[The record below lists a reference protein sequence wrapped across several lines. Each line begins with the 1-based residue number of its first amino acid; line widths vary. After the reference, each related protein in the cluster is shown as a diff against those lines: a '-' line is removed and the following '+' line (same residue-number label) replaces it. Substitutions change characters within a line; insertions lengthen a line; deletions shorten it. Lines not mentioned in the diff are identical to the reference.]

1 VPLKLLD
8 IGHALIRQHINQIQ
22 LPATITLFSQ
32 AVTRVVLAIGSM
44 DYESEQAM
52 EMEALE
58 SILMD
63 DLQPYEGTTPAGWGD
78 AKQVYKA
85 NIRPPEDIED
95 EDDMQPAMELL
106 FAHTKNYPD
115 EAPHFKVRSVR
126 GLSDQE
132 ISQVQALL
140 QEQVEQN
147 LGMAMIYT
155 LLSAA
160 QEWFQNRQS
169 APAAE
174 DPEEARKRADAEEEA
189 RRAAARAHGHMV
201 TLEIFVEWKRKFDAE
216 MALAKAALKDVT
228 KDEKAGSGLTGKQWF
243 MQSDGLISEKG
254 TEAGALSDDDED
266 DFSTADD
273 DEDNFEGDDDD
284 SDDEMLEEYLAT
296 KA

>member
-1 VPLKLLD
+1 
-8 IGHALIRQHINQIQ
+8 
-22 LPATITLFSQ
+22 
-32 AVTRVVLAIGSM
+32 M

-63 DLQPYEGTTPAGWGD
+63 DIQPYEGTTPAGWGD
-78 AKQVYKA
+78 AAQVYKV
-85 NIRPPEDIED
+85 NIRPPEDVED
-95 EDDMQPAMELL
+95 EDDMQPAMEML
-106 FAHTKNYPD
+106 FAHTPNYPD

-160 QEWFQNRQS
+160 QEWFQNKQT

-174 DPEEARKRADAEEEA
+174 DPEVARKRAEAEEEA

-201 TLEIFVEWKRKFDAE
+201 TIEVFMEWKAKFDAE
-216 MALAKAALKDVT
+216 MALAKAALKDT
-228 KDEKAGSGLTGKQWF
+228 AKEEKAGRLTGKQWF
-243 MQSDGLISEKG
+243 MQGDGLISEKG
-254 TEAGALSDDDED
+254 TEAGALSEDDEE
-266 DFSTADD
+266 DFSDAE
-273 DEDNFEGDDDD
+273 DEFEDEGFDEDDD
-284 SDDEMLEEYLAT
+284 SDDAMLDEYLAS
-296 KA
+296 KV